1 MEPFP
6 MFESIF
12 AELDER
18 FGRNV
23 HHQLP
28 QEEWKDAVAEFL
40 PYVTV
45 LETHIPYV
53 DAALKKKLLQRS
65 IVDYYCND
73 TGPTVCNCRIR
84 PHDEYYL
91 SRGRKLPQPADPT
104 GPSATGI
111 EINLAIYHGATWD
124 KGTRP
129 PSVTLSLRIWG
140 AEERDAFKEMFLDYR
155 RVICLMLQTLPEL
168 TFFTSRVFDCLD
180 AYRGKDISR
189 KLDLY
194 FKEQDE
200 EATFDLELEYT
211 EGINSGDL
219 FHALCVL
226 AALYLACIERLIKRG
241 NKDLLLELLE
251 KIVPR

>member
-1 MEPFP
+1 

-18 FGRNV
+18 FGCNI

-28 QEEWKDAVAEFL
+28 PEEWKDAVTEFL
-40 PYVTV
+40 PYVTM

-53 DAALKKKLLQRS
+53 DVVLKKKLLQRS
-65 IVDYYCND
+65 VVDYYCNN
-73 TGPTVCNCRIR
+73 TGPNVCNCRIR
-84 PHDEYYL
+84 PHDKYYL

-111 EINLAIYHGATWD
+111 EIGLAIFHGATWN

-129 PSVTLSLRIWG
+129 PSVTLSLHIWG
-140 AEERDAFKEMFLDYR
+140 TEERNAIKEMFFDYR
-155 RVICLMLQTLPEL
+155 RVMDLILQVLPEL
-168 TFFTSRVFDCLD
+168 TFSTACVFDSLGT
-180 AYRGKDISR
+180 YRGKDISK

-200 EATFDLELEYT
+200 EASFDLELEYT
-211 EGINSGDL
+211 EGVTTGEF

-226 AALYLACIERLIKRG
+226 AAIYLACMERLVKRG
-241 NKDLLLELLE
+241 NRDLLLDLLE
-251 KIVPR
+251 RVAPR